1 MNYIR
6 INKCDIANG
15 NGVRCTLFVAGC
27 NHHCHGCHNPESWNP
42 SAGIKFTKE
51 TEEEIMDVVR
61 LPYIRGLTLS
71 GGDPLYPQ
79 NRDELT
85 NLAKR
90 IKTELPDKDIWVWTG
105 YEFDEI
111 KDTELIKYC
120 DVVVVGPFILEQRD
134 ISDANRWRGSRNQKI
149 ILVQESLKS
158 KSTVYM
164 PNIPNND

>member
-1 MNYIR
+1 MRYAGIIKN
-6 INKCDIANG
+6 DFAAAP
-15 NGVRCTLFVAGC
+15 GVCVSFYTQGC
-27 NHHCHGCHNPESWNP
+27 PHHCPGCHNPESWNP
-42 SAGIKFTKE
+42 NVGTKFTKE
-51 TEEEIMDVVR
+51 TEEEIMDVIR

-85 NLAKR
+85 TLVKR

-149 ILVQESLKS
+149 ILIQESLKS

-164 PNIPNND
+164 PDVPNNE